1 VTTRERDLQEKL
13 HARLFKARKAAQP
26 VKKEGESERGY
37 SFARFEDVLA
47 EAELRLQK
55 QGILIVP
62 QVINEGVSFRPDG
75 SAIAKIAMEF
85 DVIDTKDGGKITR
98 RWSGTGHDE
107 PGDKALFKAQTGCE
121 KYFLA
126 KLLGIPFGTD
136 PEADAA
142 PAPATQP
149 ETAEARRVRREQDRA
164 AEEPQESPTFEEEL
178 EASAAG
184 VAAS

>member
-1 VTTRERDLQEKL
+1 MAVADDFAQKL
-13 HARLFKARKAAQP
+13 YTKLFKARKAAEA
-26 VKKEGESERGY
+26 VEKNGSSEQGY

-62 QVINEGVSFRPDG
+62 QVVEEALRFRPDG
-75 SAIAKIAMEF
+75 SAIAKVAMEF
-85 DVIDTKDGGKITR
+85 DVVDSKDGGTITR

-136 PEADAA
+136 PEADASP
-142 PAPATQP
+142 PAPQQT
-149 ETAEARRVRREQDRA
+149 ETAEARRVRQEQDKA
-164 AEEPQESPTFEEEL
+164 AEAPQASPSIEEEL
-178 EASAAG
+178 EASSRAG
-184 VAAS
+184 APS